1 MNRKQLLQMARDAG
15 YKGAVKLKELLAWI
29 DENVVEFED
38 KDGKPV
44 DVEKAW
50 GAKAILTMEAGDSL
64 SRLEVDTGED
74 EEDDSEEKME
84 DEEDEEDFGKATR
97 SYSAQ
102 RRKENARTISNV
114 KSQYPGIHQGNKA
127 PGVRSGR
134 DRQVKRYTDSAKNGG
149 KVYIPGEGR
158 KRPVFEDGES
168 AEYMGAFIRYH
179 SLKSVDYAQKAND
192 EAIIGKAHSTT
203 NNSLGGALVPLEFS
217 NELIELKEEYGA
229 GRRVAGTIP
238 MSRDTLMYP
247 RLGTDV
253 IPTWQGENAE
263 ETSQDR
269 PDFDNVNLTAQKLMG
284 LSKISSELMN
294 DAAISVADIWTRS
307 WARGVGLKED
317 QAIFLGDGTSTY
329 GGVTGVRSSLGSAS
343 KVTLTGAAFSA
354 ITLAEVV
361 AGIGTLPGYALQA
374 SPVWVMHSAVWYGTL
389 SRLQAAAGGNTT
401 ADLAAG
407 NQPRFMGFPV
417 EFSQACPATDPGA
430 TTVFMFLGA
439 FPLGMKFGEV
449 TGSNEVAT
457 SDQRYFEYDQI
468 AIRGRERVAINVH
481 DAGDSSNAGP
491 IIGFQLAS

>member
-15 YKGAVKLKELLAWI
+15 FKGAAKLKDLLAWI
-29 DENVVEFED
+29 DENGVEFED
-38 KDGKPV
+38 ANGNEV
-44 DVEKAW
+44 DVESAW
-50 GAKAILTMEAGDSL
+50 GTKARLVLDQGESL
-64 SRLEVDTGED
+64 NSLEVEMAEGGE
-74 EEDDSEEKME
+74 EKAEDDDE
-84 DEEDEEDFGKATR
+84 EEDEDFEKSARYR
-97 SYSAQ
+97 ST
-102 RRKENARTISNV
+102 RRKENAQTISGV
-114 KSQYPGIHQGNKA
+114 KGQYRGIHEGNKA
-127 PGVRSGR
+127 PAIQSKRAKL
-134 DRQVKRYTDSAKNGG
+134 VKRYTDTAKSGG

-179 SLKSVDYAQKAND
+179 SLNGVDYDQKAND

-217 NELIELKEEYGA
+217 TELIELKEEYGA
-229 GRRVAGTIP
+229 ARRVFGTIP
-238 MSRDTLMYP
+238 MSRDTLTYP

-253 IPTWQGENAE
+253 VPTWQGEHSE

-284 LSKISSELMN
+284 LSKLSSELMN

-307 WARGVGLKED
+307 WSRGVGLKED
-317 QAIFLGDGTSTY
+317 QAAFLGDGTSTY
-329 GGVTGVRSSLGSAS
+329 GGITGVRSSLGSAG
-343 KVTLTGAAFSA
+343 KVTLTGANFAA
-354 ITLAEVV
+354 VTLAEVV
-361 AGIGTLPGYALQA
+361 EGIGKLPGYALES
-374 SPVWVMHSAVWYGTL
+374 SPVWVMNSAVWYGVL

-401 ADLAAG
+401 EDLARG
-407 NQPRFMGFPV
+407 SRPMFQGFPV
-417 EFSQACPATDPGA
+417 EFSQAMPATDPGA
-430 TTVFMFLGA
+430 TTVFAFLGA
-439 FPLGMKFGEV
+439 FPLAGKFGEV

-491 IIGFQLAS
+491 VIGFQLAS